1 MSEQFSIEHRKI
13 EISLVPHNYAKR
25 FAAPISEANKKALQ
39 NLRLLKCGQSPMGAH
54 IPRKTL

>member
-13 EISLVPHNYAKR
+13 EISLVPYNYAKR
-25 FAAPISEANKKALQ
+25 FAAPVSEAIKKALQ